1 MRESLEF
8 PQIDM
13 QKLETVKKLIVQIAD
28 ASLNN
33 DCNKA
38 LNELNLITGK
48 IHDVTEFAEY
58 WGWTDI
64 DTLAKK
70 TLIAEPPRICDLTK
84 EEMKEIVIIIK
95 TCLIS
100 DENKAE
106 YYIELLHKSLPLTNV
121 TKYVMSEKDETAIV
135 NDMVSA
141 ASNSVIV
148 L

>member
-1 MRESLEF
+1 MRDALDY

-13 QKLETVKKLIVQIAD
+13 QKLEAVKKLIDKVAD
-28 ASLNN
+28 PSFNN
-33 DCNKA
+33 DYNEA
-38 LNELNLITGK
+38 LNELNRITGK
-48 IHDVTEFAEY
+48 SHEVTEFAEY

-70 TLIAEPPRICDLTK
+70 ALIAEPPRIGDLTK
-84 EEMKEIVIIIK
+84 EEMKEIVTIIK

-121 TKYVMSEKDETAIV
+121 IEYVMSEKDEAAIV
-135 NDMVSA
+135 NDMVLA
-141 ASNSVIV
+141 ASNSVIS